1 MDRPTIIGIAD
12 GPMHPKSE
20 LVRKVDL
27 VIFGDWP
34 KTFEPHRIGKIMPLN
49 WRYSPLVVAKQSV
62 GVRRLT
68 GVQVFWGPDNKELA
82 NLLSSEPSYVSQL
95 VIITNSGDGSASKTA
110 KKLGALIEIMAL
122 GRLVMVSCA
131 HSVLSIN
138 YENQSS
144 PKSLKKEK
152 VNLKVVPKEIEIVKK
167 KTQRE
172 TVVVV
177 KTKIETENDNK

>member
-20 LVRKVDL
+20 LIRKIDL

-34 KTFEPHRIGKIMPLN
+34 KAFEPHRVGKVMPLN

-82 NLLSSEPSYVSQL
+82 NLLSSEPAYICQL
-95 VIITNSGDGSASKTA
+95 VVITNGGDGSASKMA
-110 KKLGALIEIMAL
+110 KKLGALIEIISQ
-122 GRLVMVSCA
+122 GRLVMASCV
-131 HSVLSIN
+131 HSVLSIS
-138 YENQSS
+138 YESNSK
-144 PKSLKKEK
+144 PKSPKKEK
-152 VNLKVVPKEIEIVKK
+152 VNLKIAPKEIEIIKEK
-167 KTQRE
+167 SQSE

-177 KTKIETENDNK
+177 KTKTETENDNK